1 MTKVALI
8 TGGSGQDGSY
18 LIELLSAHNY
28 TIHAHAF
35 GRPPSADASHKGP
48 DVTWHTGDL
57 ADRST
62 LEDVLRATQPDEI
75 YNLAAVSRPGLSW
88 DDPYGTTLL
97 NALMPQQ
104 ICEWLIKHRPDCR
117 LFHASSSDV
126 FGNSGEDKQTEDTPF
141 RPASPYAMTKAFSQ
155 QIVGVYR
162 DRFKLHASTG
172 ILFNH
177 ESPRRPLG
185 YVSQKIAH
193 AAAALSLGLRNT
205 EELDERGLP
214 IVRDGKLHL
223 GDISIR
229 RDFGFAGDIVRA
241 MHMILQSDAP
251 GNYIIG
257 SGQSRSIAEF
267 CELAFKTVE
276 LDWQQYVVVD
286 QSLIRQNDT
295 RFTTAD
301 TSKVRAL
308 IGWEPQLTFEKL
320 VETMVQDRIASIRQ
334 AIRSP

>member
-1 MTKVALI
+1 M
-8 TGGSGQDGSY
+8 
-18 LIELLSAHNY
+18 
-28 TIHAHAF
+28 
-35 GRPPSADASHKGP
+35 
-48 DVTWHTGDL
+48 
-57 ADRST
+57 
-62 LEDVLRATQPDEI
+62 PDEI
-75 YNLAAVSRPGLSW
+75 YNLAAVSRPALSW
-88 DDPYGTTLL
+88 EDPYGTTLL

-104 ICEWLIKHRPDCR
+104 ICEWMVKHRPNCR

-141 RPASPYAMTKAFSQ
+141 RPNSPYAMTKAFSQ
-155 QIVGVYR
+155 QIIGVYR

-177 ESPRRPLG
+177 ESPRRPLS

-193 AAAALSLGLRNT
+193 AAAALSLGIQNT

-223 GDISIR
+223 GDINIR

-241 MHMILQSDAP
+241 MHMIVQSDAP

-267 CELAFKTVE
+267 CEVAFRIAG
-276 LDWQQYVVVD
+276 LDWQKYVVVD
-286 QSLIRQNDT
+286 QSLVRQNDT
-295 RFTTAD
+295 RFTSAD
-301 TSKVRAL
+301 TTKVNTQV
-308 IGWEPQLTFEKL
+308 GWSPQVTFEEL
-320 VETMVQDRIASIRQ
+320 VEAMVKSRVATIRQ
-334 AIRSP
+334 SEAIKQ